1 MDASTSRGV
10 ARRARA
16 RRFRYRHGWHRLL
29 GARSRPSDRHGTD
42 LLSLRRGAGHLPTR
56 RPGSPAADALSVKGG
71 GRPERGGK
79 AMATSARMARADSSR
94 RARARLLVLAMW
106 LSVAALGCSDDE
118 SPKPRTTTPPHAAP
132 PHPPTTTHATTTPH
146 TKN

>member
-1 MDASTSRGV
+1 MDASTSRGI

-56 RPGSPAADALSVKGG
+56 RLGSPAADALSVKGG

-79 AMATSARMARADSSR
+79 AMATSDRMARADSSR
-94 RARARLLVLAMW
+94 RARARILVLPMGP
-106 LSVAALGCSDDE
+106 SVAPPGCPHDD
-118 SPKPRTTTPPHAAP
+118 SAPPPTPPPTA
-132 PHPPTTTHATTTPH
+132 HPPPTPPP
-146 TKN
+146 TN

>member
-1 MDASTSRGV
+1 MDASTSRGI

-56 RPGSPAADALSVKGG
+56 RLGSPAADALSVTGG

-79 AMATSARMARADSSR
+79 AMAPSVRLARADSYR
-94 RARARLLVLAMW
+94 RAHAATLVP
-106 LSVAALGCSDDE
+106 ALGLSDAATS
-118 SPKPRTTTPPHAAP
+118 SPHKDP
-132 PHPPTTTHATTTPH
+132 
-146 TKN
+146 